1 MITIIITSIKNVIII
16 VINCRISYLHE
27 KKLICYKHIMNNLI
41 KIISFLFLMIVSN
54 NLKAETYEENV
65 QKEISIIE
73 SYYWFGL
80 EEKGNF
86 KIFSDG
92 LKKIQIL
99 KKAGEFKTLN
109 KNLRLK
115 IEALETDFN
124 NQIDMAFDTF
134 YGVFPLARF
143 LDNNILKD
151 ASSFGTYEIIDDFE
165 VIASTSAISNLITT
179 LAEKERKQM
188 DVVFISN
195 PPNVPCKMKL
205 YTCLTK
211 VLNFLFIMIKK

>member
-1 MITIIITSIKNVIII
+1 
-16 VINCRISYLHE
+16 
-27 KKLICYKHIMNNLI
+27 MNNLI

-165 VIASTSAISNLITT
+165 VIASTSAISKSITT

-195 PPNVPCKMKL
+195 PQMYLYKMKL